1 MTRDEEISNVELLFS
16 KLDRY
21 HQMLL
26 IDFMRYMLDEIDDG
40 TFLVRKDEFI
50 RMLKRLKG
58 PALRKDQLETLNN
71 KLQKLEN
78 KNG

>member
-40 TFLVRKDEFI
+40 TLLVRKDEFI
-50 RMLKRLKG
+50 RMLTRLKD
-58 PALRKDQLETLNN
+58 PALRKEQLETLNN